1 MGPENIWL
9 AGRLQEREALG
20 RIIDAIDGTDSS
32 DGQRQAIRGAG
43 VTARTDTIATN
54 PKIRS

>member
-20 RIIDAIDGTDSS
+20 RIIDAIDRTDSS
-32 DGQRQAIRGAG
+32 DGQRHAVRGAG
-43 VTARTDTIATN
+43 VTTRTDMIDRNQEA
-54 PKIRS
+54 RS